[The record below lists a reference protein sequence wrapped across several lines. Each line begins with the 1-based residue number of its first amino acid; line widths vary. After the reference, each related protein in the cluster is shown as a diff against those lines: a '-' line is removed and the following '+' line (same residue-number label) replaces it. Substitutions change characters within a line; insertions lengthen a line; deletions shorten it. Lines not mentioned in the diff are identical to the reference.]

1 MPNRKILLVED
12 QLDDIELTKRAFKKN
27 RIQNDIVVVTDGLAA
42 LDYLFKRGIYS
53 DLPEPHLPAVVL
65 LDIKLPK
72 LDGFEVLEAI
82 RENKDTCLLPVV
94 ILTSSNEE
102 QDILNGYKGG
112 ANSYVR
118 KPVAFEEFIEAV
130 SKLGMYW
137 LLLNEPPIR

>member
-12 QLDDIELTKRAFKKN
+12 QLDDIELTKRAFSKN
-27 RIQNDIVVVTDGLAA
+27 RIYNDIVVVTDGQAA
-42 LDYLFKRGIYS
+42 LDYLFKKGIYA

-82 RENKDTCLLPVV
+82 RANTDTRFLPVV
-94 ILTSSNEE
+94 ILTSSNED
-102 QDILNGYKGG
+102 QDILKGYKGG

-118 KPVAFEEFIEAV
+118 KPVIFEEFIEAV

-137 LLLNEPPIR
+137 LLLNEPPNR

>member
-12 QLDDIELTKRAFKKN
+12 QLDDIELTRRAFMKN

-42 LDYLFKRGIYS
+42 LDYLFRRGIYS

-65 LDIKLPK
+65 LDLKLPK
-72 LDGFEVLEAI
+72 LDGFEVLQAI
-82 RENKDTCLLPVV
+82 RANNETRLLPVV

-118 KPVAFEEFIEAV
+118 KPVIFEDFIEAV
-130 SKLGMYW
+130 AKLGMYW
-137 LLLNEPPIR
+137 LLLNEPPNR